1 MNRRLC
7 RVKADMH
14 IIIFLCKG
22 ILIIFTTTKLW
33 FLFKSTFESYTK
45 TCYNF
50 YNMES
55 AHKCLLHIDFQGG
68 YSVMKRIKAAC
79 IYQTLHFMLK

>member
-50 YNMES
+50 YNMEA

-68 YSVMKRIKAAC
+68 YIVMKRIKAAC
-79 IYQTLHFMLK
+79 ICQTLHFMLK